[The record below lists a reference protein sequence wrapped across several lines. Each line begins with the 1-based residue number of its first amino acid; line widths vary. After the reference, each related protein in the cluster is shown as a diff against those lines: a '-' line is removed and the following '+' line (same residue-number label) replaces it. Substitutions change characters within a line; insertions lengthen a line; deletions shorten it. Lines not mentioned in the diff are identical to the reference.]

1 MSEVRLRQSLD
12 LINEQLIRLPGFS
25 VFEEAEI
32 NRYLA
37 DPEIFSLNF
46 RKEAGQ
52 GYLYG
57 LALARLRQS
66 FFNQLAVDQ
75 RVASGSET
83 FRAHGVWDWVFDC
96 VGDVGQLADVS
107 DIGMGHSVYR
117 LVFSG
122 GQEWVLKRG
131 DSELPVFFS
140 ELLHR
145 LEWPFLRKFGTEN
158 ESGSWVLSEYKGAD
172 ELSERLH
179 QKKGLSGELC
189 RQLARHAC
197 LGDCLGRGDRHFEN
211 YVCVDEVL
219 YAVDI
224 AYLFYPENETWVDLY
239 VMGGQSESCVGFVF
253 PELRAVFWQAYQGLF
268 FGIAI

>member
-75 RVASGSET
+75 
-83 FRAHGVWDWVFDC
+83 
-96 VGDVGQLADVS
+96 L
-107 DIGMGHSVYR
+107 
-117 LVFSG
+117 
-122 GQEWVLKRG
+122 
-131 DSELPVFFS
+131 
-140 ELLHR
+140 
-145 LEWPFLRKFGTEN
+145 
-158 ESGSWVLSEYKGAD
+158 
-172 ELSERLH
+172 
-179 QKKGLSGELC
+179 
-189 RQLARHAC
+189 
-197 LGDCLGRGDRHFEN
+197 
-211 YVCVDEVL
+211 
-219 YAVDI
+219 
-224 AYLFYPENETWVDLY
+224 
-239 VMGGQSESCVGFVF
+239 
-253 PELRAVFWQAYQGLF
+253 
-268 FGIAI
+268 